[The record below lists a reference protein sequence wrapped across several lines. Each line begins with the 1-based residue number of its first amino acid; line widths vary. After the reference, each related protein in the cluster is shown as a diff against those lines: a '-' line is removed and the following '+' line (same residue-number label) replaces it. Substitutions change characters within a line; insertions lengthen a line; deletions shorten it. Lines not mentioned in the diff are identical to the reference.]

1 MTFFLT
7 IITGFLIFVSG
18 QFFLKLVLEPI
29 VAFKESLGSLSAF
42 CLRNRGRITNAAA
55 TLDEQNEL
63 RLIVS
68 TILSKKQAIPFY
80 SRLSSFLGLPSSEN
94 LLLACKNL
102 NFVAYEMCKETA
114 MHKEGTVGCT
124 KIVFELHETSKLLDL
139 RLDFES
145 L

>member
-7 IITGFLIFVSG
+7 IITGFSIFVLG

-42 CLRNRGRITNAAA
+42 CLRNRASITNAAA
-55 TLDEQNEL
+55 TLEEQNEL

-68 TILSKKQAIPFY
+68 TILSKKHAIPFY
-80 SRLSSFLGLPSSEN
+80 SQLSSVLGLPSSEN
-94 LLLACKNL
+94 LLLACQNL
-102 NFVAYEMCKETA
+102 NFVAYEMYKETT
-114 MHKEGTVGCT
+114 MT
-124 KIVFELHETSKLLDL
+124 KQYGQIVFKLHETSKLLGL
-139 RLDFES
+139 RLDFEA

>member
-1 MTFFLT
+1 MTFFWT
-7 IITGFLIFVSG
+7 VITGFLIFVSG

-42 CLRNRGRITNAAA
+42 CLRNRAKITNANAS
-55 TLDEQNEL
+55 LEEQNEL
-63 RLIVS
+63 RLIIS
-68 TILSKKQAIPFY
+68 TMLSKKQAIPFY
-80 SRLSSFLGLPSSEN
+80 TQLSSVLGLPNSEN

-102 NFVAYEMCKETA
+102 NFVAYEMYKETA
-114 MHKEGTVGCT
+114 MHKDTTVGCT
-124 KIVFELHETSKLLDL
+124 KIVMELHETSKLLDL

>member
-1 MTFFLT
+1 M
-7 IITGFLIFVSG
+7 ISGFLIFVFG

-42 CLRNRGRITNAAA
+42 CLRNQGKITNGNA
-55 TLDEQNEL
+55 TLEEQNEL
-63 RLIVS
+63 RLIIS

-80 SRLSSFLGLPSSEN
+80 AELSAVLVLPNSEN

-102 NFVAYEMCKETA
+102 NFVAYEMYRETD
-114 MHKEGTVGCT
+114 MHEDTTVKYE
-124 KIVFELHETSKLLDL
+124 KIVMELHKTSKLLDL